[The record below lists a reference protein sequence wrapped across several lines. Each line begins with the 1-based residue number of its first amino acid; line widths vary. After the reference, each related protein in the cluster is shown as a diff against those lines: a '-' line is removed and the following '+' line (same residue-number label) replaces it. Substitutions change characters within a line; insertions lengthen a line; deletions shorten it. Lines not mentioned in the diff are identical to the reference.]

1 MSDPITMASVKKV
14 GKKFKVV
21 HSITGVPVGTPN
33 TFSTRS
39 KAQSRASQV
48 KCDVLK
54 KCPKKRK

>member
-1 MSDPITMASVKKV
+1 MASVKKV

-33 TFSTRS
+33 IFSKRS

-48 KCDVLK
+48 KCRVLK
-54 KCPKKRK
+54 KCPRKKK